1 MTNFARFLVA
11 GAIPFLCIFSQTLL
25 QYNGMFALGGMVSR
39 PFFPASL
46 MFHLFNFVQ
55 VNHTLADWE
64 TLEQWEAKIK
74 SVLIKELLCSRDDDL
89 LLLRWASDLP
99 WLELS
104 LRWTPAL
111 MAGASSWSCW
121 LWMRMVMIW

>member
-46 MFHLFNFVQ
+46 MFHLFVQ

-74 SVLIKELLCSRDDDL
+74 SVLIKELLCSRDDDDD
-89 LLLRWASDLP
+89 LLRWASDLP

-111 MAGASSWSCW
+111 MAGAASD
-121 LWMRMVMIW
+121 I

>member
-46 MFHLFNFVQ
+46 MFFNFDLFVQ

-74 SVLIKELLCSRDDDL
+74 SVLIKELLCSHDDDYDDDDDDDL
-89 LLLRWASDLP
+89 FRWASDLP

-111 MAGASSWSCW
+111 MAGAASD
-121 LWMRMVMIW
+121 I

>member
-1 MTNFARFLVA
+1 M
-11 GAIPFLCIFSQTLL
+11 
-25 QYNGMFALGGMVSR
+25 
-39 PFFPASL
+39 
-46 MFHLFNFVQ
+46 
-55 VNHTLADWE
+55 NHTLADWE

-74 SVLIKELLCSRDDDL
+74 SVLIKELLCSHDDDL

-111 MAGASSWSCW
+111 MAGEASDF
-121 LWMRMVMIW
+121 